1 MAAVLIRPTPSLRQS
16 RRGRL
21 RLFVMQVLMLSLF
34 LTLFA
39 RLWYLQ
45 VFTGEE
51 YRAQAADQSV
61 RDVVVQPVRGLIVD
75 AMGRSLVA
83 NRTSWVV
90 SVDRTVLNKLSDHDR
105 RALLRK
111 VAKAVKE
118 PYAEVTARTRLCG
131 TEKAVSG
138 TCWNGS
144 PFQPIPVAEDVP
156 QVTAVQI
163 SEQSE
168 EFPGVIA
175 RAETVRSYP
184 APFGIN
190 AAGIVG
196 YLSPVT
202 GEELDEAEKTDDPTL
217 NGASVVGRAGLEKS
231 YDRWLRGVPGA
242 TKVAVDSMGRVLG
255 PEETDAGAA
264 IAAEPGA
271 TVVTSIDAKVQ
282 DVVERQLQQT
292 IQNARKTFDPVT
304 GRNYVADSGAVVVM
318 DARNGGVVAM
328 ASQPTYDPEVWVG
341 GITEKE
347 LTALSSEASGLP
359 LVSRATQGQ
368 FAPGSTWKPMMA
380 LGALNSGYNT
390 STRLNCTGGLQVG
403 NRWFKN
409 YQSASYGMIDFARAL
424 ELSCDTFFYR
434 IGLNYWNQYG
444 SDPEDVQA
452 KDPLISVAKQFGFG
466 KKTGLDIPGEASG
479 RVADRAWKLSYW
491 NAQKAKYCKIDA
503 ENTTGKRDFL
513 HVYAHEFCL
522 EGNRYR
528 ATDAV
533 NYSIGQ
539 GDTTV
544 TPIQLARAY
553 AALSNG
559 GTLYAPRIAKA
570 IVSPEGKL
578 IKKIKPV
585 VQGKVKTTPAALKYV
600 DQALLG
606 TAKTGTLA
614 WKFGGFPLDQVKIR
628 GKTGTAEVY
637 GKQSTSWI
645 ATYTE
650 DYVVVMM
657 LTQAGT
663 GSGTSGP
670 AVRAIWESLYGI
682 TGETVDP
689 SRAAIPGVTPPKKL
703 PTFTS
708 DGSIMPPRGAGR

>member
-1 MAAVLIRPTPSLRQS
+1 
-16 RRGRL
+16 
-21 RLFVMQVLMLSLF
+21 MQVLMLSLF

-51 YRAQAADQSV
+51 YRAKAAEQSV

-90 SVDRTVLNKLSDHDR
+90 SIDRTLLNKLDDHDR
-105 RALLRK
+105 KALLRK
-111 VAKAVKE
+111 VARTVKA
-118 PYAEVTARTRLCG
+118 PYAEVTARMRLCG
-131 TEKAVSG
+131 TDKAVSG

-156 QVTAVQI
+156 QVIAVQI

-184 APFGIN
+184 SPFGIN
-190 AAGIVG
+190 AAGIIG

-202 GEELDEAEKTDDPTL
+202 GEELEEAEQTDDLSL

-255 PEETDAGAA
+255 DTGTVAA
-264 IAAEPGA
+264 QPGA
-271 TVVTSIDAKVQ
+271 TLVTSIDAKVQ
-282 DVVERQLQQT
+282 SVVEQQLHAT
-292 IQNARKTFDPVT
+292 IVNARKTRDKVT

-318 DARNGGVVAM
+318 DARNGNVVAM

-341 GITEKE
+341 GITQKQ

-368 FAPGSTWKPMMA
+368 FAPGSTWKPLMTV
-380 LGALNSGYNT
+380 GALNNGYST
-390 STRLNCTGGLQVG
+390 DTRLNCSGGLQVG

-409 YQSASYGMIDFARAL
+409 YESASYGMIDFARAL
-424 ELSCDTFFYR
+424 ELSCDTFFYQV
-434 IGLNYWNQYG
+434 GLHYWNKYG
-444 SDPEDVQA
+444 SDPENVKA
-452 KDPLISVAKQFGFG
+452 KDPLVSVAKQFGFG
-466 KKTGLDIPGEASG
+466 KKTGLDIPGEVDG
-479 RVADRAWKLSYW
+479 RIADRSWKLSYW
-491 NAQKAKYCKIDA
+491 NAMKARYCKIDQQ
-503 ENTTGKRDFL
+503 NTTGKRDFL

-553 AALSNG
+553 AALANG

-570 IVSPEGKL
+570 VVSPDGKL

-585 VQGKVKTTPAALKYV
+585 VQGKVKSSAAVMKYV
-600 DQALLG
+600 DNALLG
-606 TAKTGTLA
+606 TPKVGTLA
-614 WKFGGFPLDQVKIR
+614 WKFGGFPLDQVKVR
-628 GKTGTAEVY
+628 GKTGSAEVY
-637 GKQSTSWI
+637 GKQSTSWV

-657 LTQAGT
+657 VTQAGT

-682 TGETVDP
+682 TGEDVDP
-689 SRAAIPGVTPPKKL
+689 DRAAIPGVKPPNKL
-703 PTFTS
+703 PQFFD
-708 DGSIMPPRGAGR
+708 DGSIMPPPGAGR

>member
-1 MAAVLIRPTPSLRQS
+1 MAAVLIRPMASLRHT

-21 RLFVMQVLMLSLF
+21 RLLVMQVLMLSLF

-51 YRAQAADQSV
+51 YQAKAAEQSV

-75 AMGRSLVA
+75 AMGRSLVT

-90 SVDRTVLNKLSDHDR
+90 SIDRTVLNKLDDHDR
-105 RALLRK
+105 KALLRK
-111 VAKAVKE
+111 VARTVKE
-118 PYAEVTARTRLCG
+118 PYDEVTARLLLCG

-156 QVTAVQI
+156 QVIAVQI
-163 SEQSE
+163 SEQPE

-184 APFGIN
+184 SPFGIN
-190 AAGIVG
+190 AAGIIG

-202 GEELDEAEKTDDPTL
+202 GDELEEAERTEDQSL

-255 PEETDAGAA
+255 DTASVAA
-264 IAAEPGA
+264 QPGA
-271 TVVTSIDAKVQ
+271 TLVTSIDAKVQ
-282 DVVERQLQQT
+282 SVVEKQLHTT
-292 IQNARKTFDPVT
+292 IVNARKTFDPVT
-304 GRNYVADSGAVVVM
+304 RRNYVADSGAVVVM
-318 DARNGGVVAM
+318 DARTGGVIAM

-341 GITEKE
+341 GITTKE
-347 LTALSSEASGLP
+347 LTAITSEESGLP

-368 FAPGSTWKPMMA
+368 FAPGSTWKPLMTI
-380 LGALNSGYNT
+380 GALNNGYST
-390 STRLNCTGGLQVG
+390 DTRLNCSGGLQVG

-409 YQSASYGMIDFARAL
+409 YQSASYGSIDFAKAL

-434 IGLNYWNQYG
+434 IGLNYWNKFG
-444 SDPEDVQA
+444 SDPEDVKA
-452 KDPLISVAKQFGFG
+452 KDPLITVAKQFGFG
-466 KKTGLDIPGEASG
+466 RKTGLDIPGEADG
-479 RVADRAWKLSYW
+479 RIADRAWKLSYW
-491 NAQKAKYCKIDA
+491 NAMKAKYCKIDA
-503 ENTTGKRDFL
+503 QNTTGKRDFL
-513 HVYAHEFCL
+513 HVYAREFCL

-570 IVSPEGKL
+570 VVSPDGTL

-585 VQGKVKTTPAALKYV
+585 VQGKVKSTAAAMKYV
-600 DQALLG
+600 DDALLG

-614 WKFGGFPLDQVKIR
+614 WKFGGFPLDEVPIR

-682 TGETVDP
+682 TGEEVDRD
-689 SRAAIPGVTPPKKL
+689 RAAIPGVTPPKKL
-703 PTFTS
+703 PQFFD
-708 DGSIMPPRGAGR
+708 DGSIMPPPGVGR

>member
-1 MAAVLIRPTPSLRQS
+1 MAAVLIRPMQTKS
-16 RRGRL
+16 RL

-51 YRAQAADQSV
+51 YRAKAAEQSV

-90 SVDRTVLNKLSDHDR
+90 SVDRTVLNKLSDHAR
-105 RALLRK
+105 KALLRK
-111 VAKAVKE
+111 VAATVKE

-144 PFQPIPVAEDVP
+144 PFQPIPVAEDVA

-168 EFPGVIA
+168 DFPGVIA

-190 AAGIVG
+190 AAGIIG

-202 GEELDEAEKTDDPTL
+202 GDELDEAEKTADPTL

-255 PEETDAGAA
+255 DSGTVAA
-264 IAAEPGA
+264 RPGA
-271 TVVTSIDAKVQ
+271 TLVTSIDAKVQ
-282 DVVERQLQQT
+282 GIVEKQLHQT
-292 IQNARKTFDPVT
+292 ILNARKTHDPVT

-318 DARNGGVVAM
+318 DARNGNVVAM

-341 GITEKE
+341 GITQKE
-347 LTALSSEASGLP
+347 LTAISSEASGLP

-368 FAPGSTWKPMMA
+368 FAPGSTWKPLMTV
-380 LGALNSGYNT
+380 GALNNGYT
-390 STRLNCTGGLQVG
+390 TDTRLNCSGGLQVG

-409 YQSASYGMIDFARAL
+409 YQSASYGSIDFARAL

-434 IGLNYWNQYG
+434 IGLNYWNKYG
-444 SDPEDVQA
+444 SDSQNVKA
-452 KDPLISVAKQFGFG
+452 KDPLVSVAKQFGFG
-466 KKTGLDIPGEASG
+466 RKTGLDIPGEATG
-479 RVADRAWKLSYW
+479 RIADRAWKLSYW
-491 NAQKAKYCKIDA
+491 NAMKGMYCKIDR
-503 ENTTGKRDFL
+503 ENTTGKRDFT

-570 IVSPEGKL
+570 VVSPDGKL

-585 VQGKVKTTPAALKYV
+585 VQGKVKSTAAVLKYV
-600 DQALLG
+600 DNALLG
-606 TAKTGTLA
+606 TPKVGTLA
-614 WKFGGFPLDQVKIR
+614 WKFGGFPLDQVPIR

-645 ATYTE
+645 ATYTK

-682 TGETVDP
+682 TGEDVDRD
-689 SRAAIPGVTPPKKL
+689 RAAIPGVTPPKKL

-708 DGSIMPPRGAGR
+708 DGSIMPPTGAGR